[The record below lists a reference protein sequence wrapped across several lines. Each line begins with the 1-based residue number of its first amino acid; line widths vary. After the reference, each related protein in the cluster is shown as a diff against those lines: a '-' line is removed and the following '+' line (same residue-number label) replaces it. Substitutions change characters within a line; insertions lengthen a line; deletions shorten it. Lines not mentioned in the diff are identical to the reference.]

1 MIRNIFAPPGIA
13 GLAFAAAA
21 LSFAPAALAVTI
33 TVNTTAD
40 NTTDNGLC
48 SLREAIYSTN
58 NYASL
63 NGDCPAGTTGGNVIK
78 LGSSTYSAST
88 PYDIF
93 TPVTIRGN
101 GVSSTTIRGNLGAS
115 ADYFFGVWFTDGDVT
130 FDKLTVDGGTLAGDT
145 VGIHAPGEGR
155 LLLLDAAV
163 RDFTDGGVRSI
174 GYAVLIHRSSVFNN
188 STGGNGGGVSVTPY
202 FAGLGALSLLQSSIH
217 DNDASGMGGGIYFTG
232 GGNNQWDDSTISSNY
247 AGTLGGGVYIEL
259 PEGGQYVQMNRLT
272 IAKND
277 AWSGGA
283 FNHSSNSLGNIFIF
297 DSILGDNTAS
307 LSGTRDG
314 SGLVSSSEDSLF
326 EASSGITFLY
336 SANLILNVD
345 PKLDP
350 LQTWPSGIPTK
361 VHPIRSTS
369 PARNVKS
376 WSGSTVDQR
385 GLPRGVGSGT
395 NKFDIGAFERQ

>member
-1 MIRNIFAPPGIA
+1 
-13 GLAFAAAA
+13 
-21 LSFAPAALAVTI
+21 
-33 TVNTTAD
+33 
-40 NTTDNGLC
+40 
-48 SLREAIYSTN
+48 
-58 NYASL
+58 
-63 NGDCPAGTTGGNVIK
+63 VIK

-101 GVSSTTIRGNLGAS
+101 GVSSTTVRGNLGAS
-115 ADYFFGVWFTDGDVT
+115 ADYFFGVWFTGGDVK
-130 FDKLTVDGGTLAGDT
+130 FDRLTVDGGTLAGDT
-145 VGIHAPGEGR
+145 TGIHAPGEGR
-155 LLLLDAAV
+155 LSLLDAAV

-202 FAGLGALSLLQSSIH
+202 FAALGALSLLQSSIH

-283 FNHSSNSLGNIFIF
+283 FNHSSSSFGNIYIF

-314 SGLVSSSEDSLF
+314 AGLVSASEDSLF
-326 EASSGITFLY
+326 EVSSGITFLY
-336 SANLILNVD
+336 DENLILNVD

-369 PARNVKS
+369 PARDVKS